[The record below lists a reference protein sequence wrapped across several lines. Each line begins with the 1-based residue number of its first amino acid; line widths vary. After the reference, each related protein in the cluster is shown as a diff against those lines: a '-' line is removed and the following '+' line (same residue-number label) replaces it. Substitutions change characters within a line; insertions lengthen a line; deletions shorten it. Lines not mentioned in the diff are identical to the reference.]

1 MGLEYLIFVTYI
13 KVYIKMKNIDPN
25 INWKNLENRYM
36 QKYGKSQKGKVSKRM
51 IINKSD
57 KLLEKFKRAVDVMI
71 VEMR

>member
-1 MGLEYLIFVTYI
+1 MGLEYLIFVTYR
-13 KVYIKMKNIDPN
+13 KVYIKMKYIDPN

>member
-1 MGLEYLIFVTYI
+1 MGLEYLIFVTYR
-13 KVYIKMKNIDPN
+13 KVYIKMKYIDPN
-25 INWKNLENRYM
+25 IDWKNLENRYM

>member
-1 MGLEYLIFVTYI
+1 
-13 KVYIKMKNIDPN
+13 MKHIDPN

>member
-1 MGLEYLIFVTYI
+1 MGLEYLIFVTYR
-13 KVYIKMKNIDPN
+13 KVYIKMKHIDPN